1 MAADLVEQFSDEE
14 IDGDLRVL
22 ANTSACVDLG
32 DARPY
37 LKRVLA
43 TIDDRDREIAEL
55 RHQLDKTAILGL
67 RLCDERDAA
76 IRRAERFKRRSHD
89 ANATIAEL
97 RQRERAVLLKM
108 QTILA
113 FCDAADGA
121 APEDCW
127 MTVDEIRIKARE
139 ALNLLSDAILD
150 KAPTEA
156 KAEPSGYHSC
166 DGACCEKVPGKYCA
180 DDDCNCGAAG
190 NHAAETKA
198 MEGER

>member
-55 RHQLDKTAILGL
+55 R
-67 RLCDERDAA
+67 
-76 IRRAERFKRRSHD
+76 
-89 ANATIAEL
+89 
-97 RQRERAVLLKM
+97 QRERDLREYLRE
-108 QTILA
+108 
-113 FCDAADGA
+113 CDAVNARGRG
-121 APEDCW
+121 
-127 MTVDEIRIKARE
+127 TGHGLTKTSVIR
-139 ALNLLSDAILD
+139 AILD

-156 KAEPSGYHSC
+156 MPRAERYLSAS
-166 DGACCEKVPGKYCA
+166 AVAAAEETWGK
-180 DDDCNCGAAG
+180 
-190 NHAAETKA
+190 HKIRPTETKA